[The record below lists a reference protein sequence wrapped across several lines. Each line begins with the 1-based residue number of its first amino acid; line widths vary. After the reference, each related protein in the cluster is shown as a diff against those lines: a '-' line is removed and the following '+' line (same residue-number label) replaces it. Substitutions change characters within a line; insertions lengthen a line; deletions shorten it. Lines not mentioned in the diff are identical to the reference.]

1 MNDEMSPAT
10 VQDNE
15 LEWDSAISNED
26 EYIILPEG
34 DYVFEVT
41 DLERARFPGGPK
53 IKPCPKAKLTLEVAY
68 DGTKAVCRTDLI
80 LSREL
85 EWKLCS
91 FFRSIGMKEKGKK
104 LVMDWS
110 AVPGRRGKAHFKP
123 RTYMKDG
130 QERTIN
136 DCVRFLDPDMDY
148 NIREYTETVLSDDDL
163 LEELPF

>member
-1 MNDEMSPAT
+1 MNEEMDWGS
-10 VQDNE
+10 V
-15 LEWDSAISNED
+15 ISNEE

-41 DLERARFPGGPK
+41 ELERARFPGGPK
-53 IKPCPKAKLTLEVAY
+53 IKACPKAKLTLEIDY
-68 DGTKAVCRTDLI
+68 EGSKAVCRTDLI

-123 RTYMKDG
+123 RTYLKDG
-130 QERTIN
+130 QERTVN
-136 DCVRFLDPDMDY
+136 DCVRFLDPDTDL
-148 NIREYTETVLSDDDL
+148 NICDHSETELPEDSFT
-163 LEELPF
+163 EELPF